1 MIMTKRILSMVLM
14 AAAMMLFA
22 GCEEK
27 EEAPTNTNGGVT
39 RPADEP
45 DTTSGSTRPS
55 DDEPDTTTGSTRPAE
70 GAIAEGRI
78 GIGSFTAD
86 GQTVQNVYGI
96 DFNRDGVLEYRI
108 VDNGLALTYDNIENN
123 VVVTASGELSMLQK
137 HSAINST
144 LNYGGNGNTS
154 LPALY
159 TLPEK
164 SYVACCLTMS
174 DGIHYGWIKVKYDD
188 GELEW
193 DECAY
198 NTVPG
203 ATITAGDD

>member
-1 MIMTKRILSMVLM
+1 MALM
-14 AAAMMLFA
+14 AAAMLLFSS
-22 GCEEK
+22 CEEK
-27 EEAPTNTNGGVT
+27 ETAPVDTTSGVT

-45 DTTSGSTRPS
+45 DTTSGSTRPA

-70 GAIAEGRI
+70 GSIAEGRI
-78 GIGSFTAD
+78 GIGSFTVD

-96 DFNRDGVLEYRI
+96 DFNRDGILEYRI
-108 VDNGLALTYDNIENN
+108 VDNGLSLTYDTAENN

-137 HSAINST
+137 HSAINAT
-144 LNYGGNGNTS
+144 LNYGGNGSTP
-154 LPALY
+154 LPALSS
-159 TLPEK
+159 LPEK
-164 SYVACCLTMS
+164 SYVGCCLMMS

-198 NTVPG
+198 NTTPG
-203 ATITAGDD
+203 AQITAGDD